1 MIPKNPEQWE
11 RIDRFLMSFSP
22 EEKIAIIHDSDP
34 DGVCSAV
41 VLSRLIERLRG
52 KPADF
57 HASPPR
63 GSRNTIHPEIA
74 DALKKKKISKV
85 IFTDLP
91 VHEDA
96 VAVKKLEKQCEI
108 LIIDHHTFFKD
119 ITSERTVLAMPQL
132 LADDI
137 DPSRYTASKLAYDL
151 ANRHADMEDSAWIAS
166 VGLIGD
172 MAGRA
177 WPDFLS
183 KVFEKQKL
191 RPNPQDWF
199 RTDLGEVAE
208 FLLAAMI
215 IDDKN
220 INYCFD
226 ALMKSKEPQGIL
238 KDKKLSTMRQSFEKE
253 ISKWIKD
260 APKLMEKNEKL
271 KLIWYEISP
280 KYHINS
286 PVSTVLSLKP
296 QFNDWVIIIL
306 EMHKDVIKVSGRCQ
320 SQRVKMNE
328 LLKNAVKGLKDAA
341 GGGHIPAAGAH
352 MRTADL
358 PVFRQRILDSLSKN
372 LYTNQSNHEQ
382 PKR

>member
-1 MIPKNPEQWE
+1 MIPKNPGQWE

-22 EEKIAIIHDSDP
+22 KEKIAIIHDADP

-41 VLSRLIERLRG
+41 VLSKMIERLRG

-57 HASPPR
+57 HTSPPR
-63 GSRNTIHPEIA
+63 GSRNTIHPDIA
-74 DALKKKKISKV
+74 EALKKKKISKV

-91 VHEDA
+91 VHEDEA
-96 VAVKKLEKQCEI
+96 SVRKLEKQCEI
-108 LIIDHHTFFKD
+108 LIIDHHTFFND
-119 ITSERTVLAMPQL
+119 ITSERTALAMPQL

-137 DPSRYTASKLAYDL
+137 DPSRYTASKIAYDL
-151 ANRHADMEDSAWIAS
+151 ANRHTDMGEFAWIAS

-183 KVFEKQKL
+183 GVFEAKKL
-191 RPNPQDWF
+191 KPNPKDWF
-199 RTDLGEVAE
+199 RTVLGEVSE

-220 INYCFD
+220 ISYCFE
-226 ALMKSKEPQGIL
+226 ALMKSKEPQDIL
-238 KDKKLSTMRQSFEKE
+238 KNKKLALMRRSFERE
-253 ISKWIKD
+253 ISKWVKS
-260 APKLMEKNEKL
+260 APKMMEKNEKL
-271 KLIWYEISP
+271 KLIWYEIRP

-286 PVSTVLSLKP
+286 PVSTVLSLMP
-296 QFNDWVIIIL
+296 QYDDWAIIIL
-306 EMHKDVIKVSGRCQ
+306 EIQKGEIKVSGRCQ
-320 SQRVKMNE
+320 SKRVKMNE

-352 MRTADL
+352 MRAADL
-358 PVFRQRILDSLSKN
+358 AVFRQRILDALSKN

-382 PKR
+382 SKR